1 MKPLT
6 MLEFVLES
14 NDLES
19 IKNYAKF
26 LSQKPEK
33 WMFVP
38 CDDDGNVLEEPKG
51 EKCCAGIQ
59 NDCGCGGHLQYDD
72 EYMHQYKQAI
82 ERVIFDG
89 FEIFGNTLYIPN
101 LISIKLDKEGKT
113 TDFENL
119 DKLISEFP
127 EYLTLKKPIK

>member
-6 MLEFVLES
+6 MLEFVLKS

-38 CDDDGNVLEEPKG
+38 CDDEGNVLEEPVLFK
-51 EKCCAGIQ
+51 EWIVSDHYFNAS
-59 NDCGCGGHLQYDD
+59 
-72 EYMHQYKQAI
+72 ESVTHQCRMYQQALD
-82 ERVIFDG
+82 RVIFEG
-89 FEIFGNTLYIPN
+89 FTSHNKHWLESEKISFFLINNN
-101 LISIKLDKEGKT
+101 LLAEYKNIYDLINEYG
-113 TDFENL
+113 DF
-119 DKLISEFP
+119 
-127 EYLTLKKPIK
+127 LTLKKPIQ

>member
-1 MKPLT
+1 MKPQT
-6 MLEFVLES
+6 MLEYVLKS

-38 CDDDGNVLEEPKG
+38 CDDEGNVLEEPIYHEPHSENEIG
-51 EKCCAGIQ
+51 DYQELR
-59 NDCGCGGHLQYDD
+59 D
-72 EYMHQYKQAI
+72 QYKQAL

-89 FEIFGNTLYIPN
+89 FTSHNKHWLESEKISFFLINNN
-101 LISIKLDKEGKT
+101 LLAEYKNIYD
-113 TDFENL
+113 
-119 DKLISEFP
+119 LINEYG
-127 EYLTLKKPIK
+127 EYLTLKKPIL